1 MEMEIWLYPSSQSE
15 TEQWSNNDGDWRWI
29 LSNSSCKLR
38 KGTMM
43 KWWWRWSFSNPSSQL
58 RNGTKAGSD
67 DAAAGS
73 KVHSL
78 DFDLCCSE
86 MALIYVVL
94 IDFDLCCSETAK
106 VKIRTPMFLIYVF
119 EKWFIIE
126 KMPFFPREKLKTELI
141 QRKSWKGEE
150 NALFAS
156 WVLYVQ

>member
-1 MEMEIWLYPSSQSE
+1 MEMMQRWWRWKFGFGDPSSQSE
-15 TEQWSNNDGDWRWI
+15 TEQWSNNDGDESLAI
-29 LSNSSCKLR
+29 PL
-38 KGTMM
+38 
-43 KWWWRWSFSNPSSQL
+43 SQL

-119 EKWFIIE
+119 EKWFKIE
-126 KMPFFPREKLKTELI
+126 KMLFFPREKLKTELI

-150 NALFAS
+150 NAPFAS